1 MVETFLCR
9 SCTYHCYG
17 KFYSEYAV
25 NCFPSLQYLPV
36 CPLYIIVGRGGD
48 AHMGIGHKGGRRVGG
63 GRVGGRL
70 EGGGRKGGSFLK
82 GWTRG
87 RRSRGRRSIP

>member
-1 MVETFLCR
+1 MTLLTIAAQLAFL
-9 SCTYHCYG
+9 SL
-17 KFYSEYAV
+17 KYSG
-25 NCFPSLQYLPV
+25 L
-36 CPLYIIVGRGGD
+36 
-48 AHMGIGHKGGRRVGG
+48 GIGHKGGRRVGG

>member
-1 MVETFLCR
+1 MNRDDSAVKETRTKTACNLLMKIP
-9 SCTYHCYG
+9 
-17 KFYSEYAV
+17 KFSKLKETESW
-25 NCFPSLQYLPV
+25 NMHLKGTGQEGG
-36 CPLYIIVGRGGD
+36 IRVGGG
-48 AHMGIGHKGGRRVGG
+48 RVGG

>member
-1 MVETFLCR
+1 M
-9 SCTYHCYG
+9 HC
-17 KFYSEYAV
+17 S
-25 NCFPSLQYLPV
+25 
-36 CPLYIIVGRGGD
+36 IIDNGSIKSNHATNV
-48 AHMGIGHKGGRRVGG
+48 ALIINLNNNTMQGIGHKGGRRVGG

>member
-1 MVETFLCR
+1 MFQRLPDNCAQLHNIYDKLNGKGFLNR
-9 SCTYHCYG
+9 SVVSG
-17 KFYSEYAV
+17 F
-25 NCFPSLQYLPV
+25 
-36 CPLYIIVGRGGD
+36 
-48 AHMGIGHKGGRRVGG
+48 MGTGQEGGRRVGG
-63 GRVGGRL
+63 GRAGGRL

>member
-1 MVETFLCR
+1 MTQMHKVALFVKCFT
-9 SCTYHCYG
+9 SG
-17 KFYSEYAV
+17 KV
-25 NCFPSLQYLPV
+25 V
-36 CPLYIIVGRGGD
+36 
-48 AHMGIGHKGGRRVGG
+48 GIGHKGGRRVGG